1 MLFMYIIEAAVGNR
15 FGESVEHFEVN
26 RPFLFMLEDI
36 KMQTIV
42 FVGQV
47 MNPFISGLP
56 EVSNSLTHTP
66 DSMKR
71 NCHIK

>member
-1 MLFMYIIEAAVGNR
+1 MYIIEAAVGNR
-15 FGESVEHFEVN
+15 FGESIEHFEVN

-47 MNPFISGLP
+47 MDPFISESP
-56 EVSNSLTHTP
+56 EVSNPLNHTSV
-66 DSMKR
+66 SMKR
-71 NCHIK
+71 NYIIK